1 MSGETAWSVVFAES
15 AARDLRKLGASERQ
29 RILRFLRERIA
40 TPDDPRRIGAAL
52 TGEFEGL
59 WRYRAGDWR
68 IVASLEHATV
78 TVLVL
83 RVAHRREVYR

>member
-1 MSGETAWSVVFAES
+1 MNRPTTWSVVFAES
-15 AARDLRKLGASERQ
+15 AAKDLRKLGSSERP

-40 TPDDPRRIGAAL
+40 TADDPRRIGAAL
-52 TGEFEGL
+52 SGEFSGL

-68 IVASLEHATV
+68 IVASLEDETV

-83 RVAHRREVYR
+83 RVAHRRDVYR